1 MVQGSRDRFLGFRLK
16 SSGVR
21 VWDLGVQ
28 GLGCQDTWLRVLRIV
43 AMFFGPINMQ
53 DDHRSLC

>member
-16 SSGVR
+16 SSGLR

-28 GLGCQDTWLRVLRIV
+28 GLGC
-43 AMFFGPINMQ
+43 
-53 DDHRSLC
+53 